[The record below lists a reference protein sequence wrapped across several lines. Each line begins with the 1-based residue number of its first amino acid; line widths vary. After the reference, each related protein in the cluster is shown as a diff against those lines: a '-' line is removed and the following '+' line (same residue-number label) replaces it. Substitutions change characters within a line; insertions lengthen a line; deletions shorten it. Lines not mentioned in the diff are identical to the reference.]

1 MAVPDLEQIAEVILL
16 SEGYKSAK
24 ELGRKV
30 VSLYSLSRE
39 LLSPQQHYDWGLR
52 ALKTVLRASGHL
64 LQVQG
69 HLVQGVLVSSNDFRC
84 NASKEQ
90 RSTRSWKHSSSF
102 RQRGL
107 TPAAS

>member
-1 MAVPDLEQIAEVILL
+1 MSAPDLEQIAEVILL

-24 ELGRKV
+24 DLGRKI

-64 LQVQG
+64 LQV
-69 HLVQGVLVSSNDFRC
+69 RC
-84 NASKEQ
+84 LGSRARFCYKFNFIIYQNNPIRFYNYA
-90 RSTRSWKHSSSF
+90 RHHCRN
-102 RQRGL
+102 RIY
-107 TPAAS
+107 